1 MFNVIDTRNKQVVA
15 QAFTYKEAKLLAT
28 KYRRSQ
34 YISSK
39 DWQLVA
45 IKRKQE
51 APVKV
56 YFQTD
61 DGCCD
66 ALRDRSLELYGRL
79 PRR

>member
-15 QAFTYKEAKLLAT
+15 QAFTYKEAKLMAT

-45 IKRKQE
+45 IKKKKE
-51 APVKV
+51 APIKV
-56 YFQTD
+56 YYSD
-61 DGCCD
+61 DTGCCD
-66 ALRDRSLELYGRL
+66 ALRDNALELYGRL

>member
-1 MFNVIDTRNKQVVA
+1 M
-15 QAFTYKEAKLLAT
+15 AT
-28 KYRRSQ
+28 KYRKSQ

-45 IKRKQE
+45 IKKKQE

-79 PRR
+79 HYR